1 MMTHLSDAC
10 VTFLIVMCDFVPAQ
24 SLYSAQGGVHLGDTP
39 PLGIPPFRCLLI
51 ITGFLF
57 VSRDRNGV
65 TPQANPNPK
74 VASLPLTLANPDEP

>member
-39 PLGIPPFRCLLI
+39 PLGIPPSSALLI
-51 ITGFLF
+51 IKDCHD
-57 VSRDRNGV
+57 VSRHSNSV
-65 TPQANPNPK
+65 NPPANPNPK